1 MRSFEMT
8 GNGPNSDL
16 DQNGYSSS
24 LLEGYDEPEI
34 LPSSIR
40 QICLTGADVE
50 QLVGACIIE
59 SKSDCRNPSAT
70 TGSSSSE
77 KYPSPYT
84 TSWFGHVTKL

>member
-50 QLVGACIIE
+50 HTVAKCAA
-59 SKSDCRNPSAT
+59 KSAR
-70 TGSSSSE
+70 
-77 KYPSPYT
+77 
-84 TSWFGHVTKL
+84 L